1 MIHLT
6 QHCSS
11 AIIAELRNSGASALI
26 NYSTTAL
33 TSSSDRISQST
44 VAIILPAEDCILN
57 VSGPTYCRM
66 SLVFR
71 LIIMDPGLIY
81 SYKNI
86 SEEPRKCHNHAST
99 SHQKKK
105 KKKKKKKMVGERGGG
120 GGQTKTKRTPHMK
133 PPTLEQRIA
142 TVRSV
147 EKNKLRGYLTH
158 LCLNIFNKLSH
169 HEL

>member
-6 QHCSS
+6 QRCSS

-99 SHQKKK
+99 SHKKK
-105 KKKKKKKMVGERGGG
+105 KKKKKKNGGREGWGRGTNKDKTNTTHETTDAR
-120 GGQTKTKRTPHMK
+120 TKNSNSKVSRK
-133 PPTLEQRIA
+133 
-142 TVRSV
+142 
-147 EKNKLRGYLTH
+147 K
-158 LCLNIFNKLSH
+158 
-169 HEL
+169 